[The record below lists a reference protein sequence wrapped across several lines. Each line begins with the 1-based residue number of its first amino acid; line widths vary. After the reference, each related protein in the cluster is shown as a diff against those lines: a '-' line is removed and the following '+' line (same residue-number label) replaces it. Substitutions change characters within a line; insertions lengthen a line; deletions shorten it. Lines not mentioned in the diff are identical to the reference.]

1 MCVVATLFVSGF
13 GENDAEEFEEIS
25 GRNFSNFIHNFVFVC
40 VCGLCMRMC
49 EQPNNNQRE
58 RKKNVRKK
66 RKIMFNGLVNFIMI
80 VKVEKYFLFCK
91 ILYIKFIYHETNEG
105 LKGKE

>member
-1 MCVVATLFVSGF
+1 MMQKNLKKFQ
-13 GENDAEEFEEIS
+13 EEI
-25 GRNFSNFIHNFVFVC
+25 FQILYTILCLCVYVDYVC
-40 VCGLCMRMC
+40 VCVSSQTTISGN
-49 EQPNNNQRE
+49 E
-58 RKKNVRKK
+58 KKNVRKK